1 MPAAAIQPVD
11 QLIGTGDGATAAFQL
26 LKQYGNG
33 GEAYDR
39 EIAKPVEDSV
49 MVAVGGIVKVADLDY
64 AIDHTTGI
72 VTFLPGR
79 EPQTGEQV
87 HAGFE
92 FDVPVRFDADEIA
105 VNLKTFLAGDI
116 ASIPIVE
123 IFP

>member
-1 MPAAAIQPVD
+1 
-11 QLIGTGDGATAAFQL
+11 
-26 LKQYGNG
+26 
-33 GEAYDR
+33 
-39 EIAKPVEDSV
+39 